1 MIYEKELSDTI
12 IGAAI
17 EVHKQLGN
25 GFLETVYENAL
36 MIELQENHLSAENQK
51 KLNVYYKN
59 QIVGEYFADIIVEDK
74 VIIEL
79 KVCQKLTDIH
89 KAQLINYLKA
99 TGMKIGYLLNFGAES
114 KLEFIRLIK

>member
-59 QIVGEYFADIIVEDK
+59 QIVGK
-74 VIIEL
+74 
-79 KVCQKLTDIH
+79 K
-89 KAQLINYLKA
+89 
-99 TGMKIGYLLNFGAES
+99 
-114 KLEFIRLIK
+114 